1 MNIGNTSDPTI
12 HTARVKEQLHG
23 LITHLR
29 GDIPQLADPKAKALF
44 EATAEVLTGLE
55 RAFRDYEEKKEP
67 AWQ

>member
-1 MNIGNTSDPTI
+1 M
-12 HTARVKEQLHG
+12 
-23 LITHLR
+23 HLR